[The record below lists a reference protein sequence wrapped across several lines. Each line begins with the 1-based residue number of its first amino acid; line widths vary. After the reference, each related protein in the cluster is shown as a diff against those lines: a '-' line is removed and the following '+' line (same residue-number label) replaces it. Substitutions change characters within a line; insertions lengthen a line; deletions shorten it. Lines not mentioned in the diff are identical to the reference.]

1 MPDVPPLAH
10 RPQQWLSDRDRMLSP
25 SERPERYR
33 GIGFSGMPL
42 SFGQQ
47 RRDGRGLSWRLENN
61 SQGLRGS
68 NAGGPLEDREYPC
81 AEGVFAFEVL
91 RMAGLDPAGYRMAP
105 LVRRLPACLRAL
117 RVPSIAAAK
126 DLLTRQP
133 QKLQLAIDALLIGT
147 SSFFRDDLV
156 FEHLADEVI
165 PSLVK
170 QKGKPRVW
178 SAACSNGMELYSVA
192 MMLADHAALS
202 PKQLLGTDFRSEAI
216 SEAERGIYSPET
228 ATSIP
233 PTLAEGHLIRGKA
246 AVAVAPAIHA
256 SVRWE
261 CRDLLTDSAPG
272 PWDMILCRN
281 LAIYLESGVV
291 VQLWKKLR
299 AALAPGGVLVVGKAE
314 KPRLNGLT
322 QVGPC
327 IYRKHPVE

>member
-1 MPDVPPLAH
+1 
-10 RPQQWLSDRDRMLSP
+10 
-25 SERPERYR
+25 
-33 GIGFSGMPL
+33 
-42 SFGQQ
+42 
-47 RRDGRGLSWRLENN
+47 
-61 SQGLRGS
+61 
-68 NAGGPLEDREYPC
+68 
-81 AEGVFAFEVL
+81 
-91 RMAGLDPAGYRMAP
+91 MAP
-105 LVRRLPACLRAL
+105 LIRRLPACLRAL
-117 RVPSIAAAK
+117 RVPSIAVAK

-165 PSLVK
+165 PAMVART
-170 QKGKPRVW
+170 GKPRVW

-202 PKQLLGTDFRSEAI
+202 LKQLLGTDFRSEAI
-216 SEAERGIYSPET
+216 SEAERGIYSPE
-228 ATSIP
+228 AASGIP
-233 PTLAEGHLIRGKA
+233 PTLAERHLIRGKA
-246 AVAVAPAIHA
+246 SVAVAPAIHA

-261 CRDLLTDSAPG
+261 CRDLLTDSDPG

-291 VQLWKKLR
+291 AQLWKKLR

-314 KPRLNGLT
+314 KPRLTGLT